1 MSYDRFEED
10 WNGIPASEVRKNT
23 PSQNLFGRHE
33 RHIAPEPTP
42 APEPVPKPEPVPETE
57 PAPNKE
63 SRFIPKRYR
72 KRPASKKKATFISS
86 ACCEW
91 KSQAAKLPKSAI
103 LAGDVIWHKAGLERD
118 KFVKEGR
125 PESVPLELRSHLR
138 KQLGVS
144 ASQMSR
150 GIEALVNAGLVE
162 RLEKRPGKSQ
172 VVVLINVWLK
182 KQREENEK

>member
-1 MSYDRFEED
+1 MSYNCFEKD
-10 WNGIPASEVRKNT
+10 WNGIPTSEVERNN
-23 PSQNLFGRHE
+23 PSGNLFGRNG
-33 RHIAPEPTP
+33 RHIAPDP
-42 APEPVPKPEPVPETE
+42 APAPKE
-57 PAPNKE
+57 E
-63 SRFIPKRYR
+63 SRFIPERYR

-86 ACCEW
+86 SCCEW
-91 KSQAAKLPKSAI
+91 KSQAAKLPRSAI

-150 GIEALVNAGLVE
+150 GIEALVNVGLVE

-182 KQREENEK
+182 KQREENGK